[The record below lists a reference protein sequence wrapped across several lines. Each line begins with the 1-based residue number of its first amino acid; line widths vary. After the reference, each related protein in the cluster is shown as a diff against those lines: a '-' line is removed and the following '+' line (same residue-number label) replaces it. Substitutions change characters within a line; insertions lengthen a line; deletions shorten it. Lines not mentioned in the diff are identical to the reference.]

1 MANNIGLSTFQLLY
15 IHHLFEFQVEQTP
28 DSIAVIFEGE
38 SLTYR
43 ELNHRANK
51 VAHYLISLGVE
62 PEVFVGIGVECSLE
76 MAIALLG
83 ILKAGGAYVPLD
95 PTYPQQRLSLMLED
109 AQPPVLLTQKRWLEN
124 LPPHEAKVVC
134 LDADWEEIAQYSEQ
148 NPDSGMTSD
157 NLAYVIYTSG
167 STGQPKGVLIPHRG
181 LANHSVSIAKHYNL
195 QTTDRVLQFA
205 SISFDVAAEELFPTW
220 LSGGTVILRP
230 GSVTPTVAEF
240 QALIER
246 EKLTVLNL
254 PASYWHEWVSAL
266 SSSQAQLPS
275 TLRLVVVGNE
285 KVLPERLMSWQK
297 IAGNRVR
304 WLNAYGLTETT
315 ITSTLYEPDI
325 WKELPDVNSVPIGC
339 PIANTQ
345 IYLLDENKKPVPKG
359 MTGEL
364 YIGGLG
370 LARGYLNR
378 PELTGARFIR
388 NPFSDEADSR
398 LYKTGDLARIGSDG
412 NIEILG
418 RIDNQVKVR
427 GFRIQTEEIE
437 ATLNQ
442 HPLVQDSVVV
452 AHEEKSGK
460 QRLVAYV
467 VPKPKN
473 TQVELWPCPGD
484 YRVYDAIMYYAMTY
498 DHVRNH
504 SYEVALKKVVKDKV
518 VVDIGTGKDVVWAK
532 FCAEHGALKVY
543 AIEMQLEAYEQAT
556 SYVKSLG
563 LSDKISVIHGDA
575 TQVQL
580 PEKVDLCV
588 SELIGAIGNSEGAVS
603 ILNDARRFLK
613 EDGMMIPQRCVTNIA
628 AVYLPEPFAS
638 QPHFSELSGYYVQ
651 QIFNQLG
658 RKIPLRVSFRNF
670 PQSNIISTVDVFE
683 GLDFNQV
690 SNPEYDRQISLTIT
704 QSGKIDGF
712 LLWLNLHTVENEVID
727 SLAYVGNWLPVY
739 FPVFYPGIEVAAGDK
754 IEAVC
759 SAQLSEDQL
768 SPDYHIRGYLLKQS
782 GERLEFEYDSF
793 LYKTPS
799 KSNLFYDS
807 LFAQEVVLNEQ
818 PTPGELCDKSLGA
831 YLKERLPAYMLPGGF
846 TFLESLPLNPNG
858 KVDRKALPTPRD
870 SRCIEP
876 TAFIAPRDTW
886 ELQLTHIWENVL
898 GIHPISVK
906 DDFFNL
912 GGDSLSAVRLM
923 LEIEQHLGQKLSLA
937 MLFPSSTI
945 EHLASILRQA
955 TGSRLSSPLVP
966 IQPGGTKPP
975 FFCVHPIGGNVLCYM
990 DLARHLGEDQP
1001 FYGLQ
1006 ASGIDGQGE
1015 PNSRIEDMASYY
1027 IEAIREIQPQGPYL
1041 LGGWSF
1047 GGVVAFE
1054 MAQQLHSSGEQ
1065 VALLALIDSS
1075 APHHNSQAMEVD
1087 TAATLAWFAEDLG
1100 SYFGKELDVSVSTL
1114 QSLAPDEQLS
1124 YVLERARAANVV
1136 LPDAGVVEIRRLLEV
1151 VLANRQAERS
1161 YTPVVYPNQITVFR
1175 AEESFGLE
1183 NSDPAMGWNQLTDTG
1198 VEIHTISG
1206 NHYTIVKEPH
1216 VRVLAERLRNSL
1228 EQAQSDRS
1236 LIQFPHTRPRAT
1248 GSGIAAR
1255 SSCSPSI

>member
-1 MANNIGLSTFQLLY
+1 MANNIDSSTPQLLC
-15 IHHLFEFQVEQTP
+15 IPQLFEFQVEQTP
-28 DSIAVIFEGE
+28 DNIAVIFEGK

-62 PEVFVGIGVECSLE
+62 PEVLVGIGVERSLE

-124 LPPHEAKVVC
+124 LPSHEAKVVC

-148 NPDSGMTSD
+148 NPDTRMTSD

-167 STGQPKGVLIPHRG
+167 STGQPKGVLIPHQA

-220 LSGGTVILRP
+220 LSGGTVVLRP

-297 IAGNRVR
+297 IAGNRIR

-359 MTGEL
+359 MTAEL
-364 YIGGLG
+364 YISGLG

-378 PELTGARFIR
+378 PELTAARFIR
-388 NPFSDEADSR
+388 NPFSDEADSH

-467 VPKPKN
+467 IPKPKN

-504 SYEVALKKVVKDKV
+504 SYEAALKKVVKDKV

-532 FCAEHGALKVY
+532 FCAEHGAKKVY
-543 AIEMQLEAYEQAT
+543 AIEMQLEAYKQAT

-613 EDGMMIPQRCVTNIA
+613 EDGIMIPQRCVTNIA
-628 AVYLPEPFAS
+628 AVYLPETFAS
-638 QPHFSELSGYYVQ
+638 QPHFSELSGYYTQ

-658 RKIPLRVSFRNF
+658 GKIPLRVSFRNF

-683 GLDFNQV
+683 DLDFNQV

-704 QSGKIDGF
+704 HSGKIDGF

-759 SAQLSEDQL
+759 SARLSEDQL
-768 SPDYHIRGYLLKQS
+768 NPDYHIRGYLFKQS

-799 KSNLFYDS
+799 KSNLFYDR
-807 LFAQEVVLNEQ
+807 LFAPEVVLNEQ
-818 PTPGELCDKSLGA
+818 PTPVELCDKSLSA

-870 SRCIEP
+870 SRRIEP

-923 LEIEQHLGQKLSLA
+923 LEIEQHFGQKLSLA
-937 MLFPSSTI
+937 TLFPNSTI

-955 TGSRLSSPLVP
+955 TDSRLSSPLVP
-966 IQPGGTKPP
+966 IQPDGTKPP
-975 FFCVHPIGGNVLCYM
+975 FFCVHPIGGNVLCYLN
-990 DLARHLGEDQP
+990 LARHLGEDQP

-1006 ASGIDGQGE
+1006 ASGIDGEAE

-1087 TAATLAWFAEDLG
+1087 TAATLAWFAKDLG
-1100 SYFGKELDVSVSTL
+1100 SYFGKELDVSVSAL

-1124 YVLERARAANVV
+1124 YVLKRARAANVV

-1161 YTPVVYPNQITVFR
+1161 YTPVVYPNQITLFR
-1175 AEESFGLE
+1175 AEESFWLE
-1183 NSDPAMGWNQLTDTG
+1183 NSDPAMGWNQLTDGG
-1198 VEIHTISG
+1198 VKVHTISG
-1206 NHYTIVKEPH
+1206 NHYTLVKEPH
-1216 VRVLAERLRNSL
+1216 VRVLAERLKVCL
-1228 EQAQSDRS
+1228 EQAMK
-1236 LIQFPHTRPRAT
+1236 LALKVEVMPV
-1248 GSGIAAR
+1248 
-1255 SSCSPSI
+1255 

>member
-1 MANNIGLSTFQLLY
+1 MANNIDSSTPQLLC
-15 IHHLFEFQVEQTP
+15 IPQLFEFQVEQTP

-62 PEVFVGIGVECSLE
+62 PEVLVGIGVERSLE

-148 NPDSGMTSD
+148 NPDTRMTSD

-181 LANHSVSIAKHYNL
+181 LANHSVFIAKHYNL

-325 WKELPDVNSVPIGC
+325 WKELPDVNSVPTGC

-378 PELTGARFIR
+378 PELTAARFIR
-388 NPFSDEADSR
+388 NPFSDEANSR

-452 AHEEKSGK
+452 AHAEKSGK

-484 YRVYDAIMYYAMTY
+484 YRVYDAILYYAMTY
-498 DHVRNH
+498 DNVRNH

-532 FCAEHGALKVY
+532 FCAEHGAKKVY

-575 TQVQL
+575 TQMQL

-588 SELIGAIGNSEGAVS
+588 SELIGVIGNSEGAVS

-613 EDGMMIPQRCVTNIA
+613 EDGIMIPQRCVTNIA
-628 AVYLPEPFAS
+628 AVYLPETFAS
-638 QPHFSELSGYYVQ
+638 QPHFSELSGYYTQ

-658 RKIPLRVSFRNF
+658 GKIPLRVSFRNF
-670 PQSNIISTVDVFE
+670 PQSNIISTVDIFE
-683 GLDFNQV
+683 DLDFNQV
-690 SNPEYDRQISLTIT
+690 SNPEYDRQISFTIT

-727 SLAYVGNWLPVY
+727 SLAYVGSWLPVY

-799 KSNLFYDS
+799 KSNLFYER
-807 LFAQEVVLNEQ
+807 LFAPEVVLNGQ
-818 PTPGELCDKSLGA
+818 PTPVELCDKSLSA

-870 SRCIEP
+870 SKRIEP
-876 TAFIAPRDTW
+876 TAFIAPRDSW

-923 LEIEQHLGQKLSLA
+923 LEIEQHFGQKLSLA
-937 MLFPSSTI
+937 TLFPSSMV

-955 TGSRLSSPLVP
+955 TGSRLSSPLVA
-966 IQPGGTKPP
+966 IQPDGTKPP
-975 FFCVHPIGGNVLCYM
+975 FFCVHPIGGNVLCYL

-1006 ASGIDGQGE
+1006 ASGIDGEGE
-1015 PNSRIEDMASYY
+1015 PKSRIEDMASYY

-1075 APHHNSQAMEVD
+1075 APQRNSHLMEVD
-1087 TAATLAWFAEDLG
+1087 TAATLAWFAKDLG
-1100 SYFGKELDVSVSTL
+1100 GYFGKELAVSVNAL
-1114 QSLAPDEQLS
+1114 QSLALDEQLS
-1124 YVLERARAANVV
+1124 YVLEQARAANVV

-1151 VLANRQAERS
+1151 VLANRRAERS

-1183 NSDPAMGWNQLTDTG
+1183 NSNPAMGWNQLTEGG
-1198 VEIHTISG
+1198 VKIHTISG
-1206 NHYTIVKEPH
+1206 DHYTIVKEPH

-1228 EQAQSDRS
+1228 EQAMKLIWKVEGVS
-1236 LIQFPHTRPRAT
+1236 LR
-1248 GSGIAAR
+1248 
-1255 SSCSPSI
+1255 

>member
-1 MANNIGLSTFQLLY
+1 MANNIDSLTPQLLC
-15 IHHLFEFQVEQTP
+15 IPQLFEFQVEQTP

-43 ELNHRANK
+43 ELKHRANK

-62 PEVFVGIGVECSLE
+62 PEVLVGIGVERSLE

-124 LPPHEAKVVC
+124 LPSHEAKVVC

-148 NPDSGMTSD
+148 NPDTRMTSD

-167 STGQPKGVLIPHRG
+167 STGQPKGVLIPHQA

-205 SISFDVAAEELFPTW
+205 SISFDVTAEELFPTW
-220 LSGGTVILRP
+220 LSGGTVVLRP

-240 QALIER
+240 QALIEG

-297 IAGNRVR
+297 IAGNRIR

-345 IYLLDENKKPVPKG
+345 VYLLDENKKPVPKG

-370 LARGYLNR
+370 LARGYLSR
-378 PELTGARFIR
+378 PELTAARFIR

-452 AHEEKSGK
+452 THEEKSGK

-484 YRVYDAIMYYAMTY
+484 YRVYDAILYYAMTY
-498 DHVRNH
+498 DNVRNH

-532 FCAEHGALKVY
+532 FCAEHGAKKVY

-628 AVYLPEPFAS
+628 AVYLPETFAS
-638 QPHFSELSGYYVQ
+638 QPHFSELSGYYTQ

-670 PQSNIISTVDVFE
+670 SESNIISTVDVCE
-683 GLDFNQV
+683 DLDFNQV

-727 SLAYVGNWLPVY
+727 SLAYVGSWLPVY

-759 SAQLSEDQL
+759 SARLSEDQL
-768 SPDYHIRGYLLKQS
+768 SPDYHIRGYLLKPS

-799 KSNLFYDS
+799 KSNLFYDR

-818 PTPGELCDKSLGA
+818 PTPVELCDKSLRA
-831 YLKERLPAYMLPGGF
+831 YLRERLPAYMLPGGF

-870 SRCIEP
+870 SRHIEP
-876 TAFIAPRDTW
+876 TAFMAPRDTW

-923 LEIEQHLGQKLSLA
+923 LEIEQHFGQKLSLA
-937 MLFPSSTI
+937 TLFPSSTI

-955 TGSRLSSPLVP
+955 TGSHLSSPLVA
-966 IQPGGTKPP
+966 IQPGGTKRP
-975 FFCVHPIGGNVLCYM
+975 FFCVHPIGGNVLCYL

-1006 ASGIDGQGE
+1006 ASGIDGEGE
-1015 PNSRIEDMASYY
+1015 PKSRIEAMASHY

-1075 APHHNSQAMEVD
+1075 APQRHTQPMEVD
-1087 TAATLAWFAEDLG
+1087 TAATLAWFAKDLG
-1100 SYFGKELDVSVSTL
+1100 SYFGKELTVSVSAL

-1124 YVLERARAANVV
+1124 YVLERARVANVV
-1136 LPDAGVVEIRRLLEV
+1136 LPDAGVVEIHRLLEV

-1161 YTPVVYPNQITVFR
+1161 YTAVVYPNQITVFR

-1183 NSDPAMGWNQLTDTG
+1183 NSDPAMGWKQLTDG
-1198 VEIHTISG
+1198 RVKIHTISG
-1206 NHYTIVKEPH
+1206 DHYTIVKEPN

-1228 EQAQSDRS
+1228 EQAQSDRVRERVHGCDEVRS
-1236 LIQFPHTRPRAT
+1236 AEG
-1248 GSGIAAR
+1248 GSACAIA
-1255 SSCSPSI
+1255 